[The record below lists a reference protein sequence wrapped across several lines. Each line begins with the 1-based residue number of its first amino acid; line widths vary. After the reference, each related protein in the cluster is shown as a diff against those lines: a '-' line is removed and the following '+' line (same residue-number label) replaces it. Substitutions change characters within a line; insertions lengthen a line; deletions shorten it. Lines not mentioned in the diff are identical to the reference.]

1 MKRSEIAGRLDEELR
16 TAAYASID
24 PSANGLQV
32 GQGTGEVSHVAF
44 AVDAA
49 LETAE
54 AAREAG
60 ADLLVTHHG
69 FVFGGLDRVTGLEYE
84 RFASIVEA
92 DLALYTSH
100 LPLDGHQDLGNAAR
114 LCERLDLGSRAP
126 FGEEGGEYIGQ
137 AGEWTSPRLVGD
149 VLDVLSGLPMGGQD
163 VQVLDFGPDELT
175 SVGVVTGSGTDWI
188 DEAAAKGMDALVTG
202 EGKQAAYHRAK
213 EAGVTVFL
221 AGHYATET
229 GGVRALQDLVEDW
242 GLETTFIDAPT
253 GL

>member
-1 MKRSEIAGRLDEELR
+1 MKVSEIAGRLDEELR
-16 TAAYASID
+16 TSAYASID

-32 GQGTGEVSHVAF
+32 GRGSREVSHVAF

-49 LETAE
+49 LATAE
-54 AAREAG
+54 AARETGAG
-60 ADLLVTHHG
+60 VLVTHHG

-84 RFASIVEA
+84 RIASLVDG

-100 LPLDGHQDLGNAAR
+100 LPLDGHRDLGNAAR
-114 LCERLDLGSRAP
+114 LCERLDLGNRAP

-137 AGEWTSPRLVGD
+137 SGEWGSPRTVDD
-149 VLDVLSGLPMGGQD
+149 VRASLSELDTGGQD

-188 DEAAAKGMDALVTG
+188 DEASAKGMDALVTG
-202 EGKQAAYHRAK
+202 EGKQAAYHRAR

-229 GGVRALQDLVEDW
+229 GGVRALQELVEEW
-242 GLETTFIDAPT
+242 GLDTTFIDAPT

>member
-1 MKRSEIAGRLDEELR
+1 MKLSEIAGRLDEELQ

-32 GQGTGEVSHVAF
+32 GHGTEAVSHVAF

-49 LETAE
+49 LETVD
-54 AAREAG
+54 AARDAG

-69 FVFGGLDRVTGLEYE
+69 FVFGGLDRVTGFEYE
-84 RFASIVEA
+84 RIASVVEG

-114 LCERLDLGSRAP
+114 LCERLDLRNRAP

-137 AGEWTSPRLVGD
+137 AGEWMSPRSVDD
-149 VLDVLSGLPMGGQD
+149 VVAILAELPTGGQD
-163 VQVLDFGPDELT
+163 VQVLDFGPGELT

-229 GGVRALQDLVEDW
+229 GGVRALQELVDDW